1 MKRSKAYAK
10 FESTMMRS
18 LGLLQIYMDH
28 KDEIAAKFKANNEKI
43 ETDDLVRSCIVLSV
57 AAMDSYFTDLFSEI
71 FIPHLKK
78 NKPSKQMVSILTDA
92 GLDAAQALEMF
103 SMARPYRRI
112 RTLINNHYDGF
123 VTQSFKK
130 IDELFLA
137 YGFKNFS
144 KSIEKS
150 LHRKTL
156 LRSIEILVH
165 RRHAIVHEGDL
176 NSHNKLKKIN
186 RQETLTRMKSMVLF
200 VEKADERIMSKK

>member
-1 MKRSKAYAK
+1 MKHSKAYTK
-10 FESTMMRS
+10 FDSTIMRS
-18 LGLLQIYMDH
+18 LALLQIYIDH
-28 KDEIAAKFKANNEKI
+28 KDEIEAKFKEKDDKV

-57 AAMDSYFTDLFSEI
+57 AAMDAYFTDVFSEI

-78 NKPSKQMVSILTDA
+78 RKPSKQMISILSEA

-103 SMARPYRRI
+103 SMDRPYRRI

-123 VTQSFKK
+123 VTQNFKK
-130 IDELFLA
+130 IDDLFLA
-137 YGFKNFS
+137 YGFKDFS
-144 KSIEKS
+144 KNIEKS
-150 LHRKTL
+150 LNRTTL

-186 RQETLTRMKSMVLF
+186 LKDTLSRLKKMITF

>member
-1 MKRSKAYAK
+1 MKRSKAYQK
-10 FESTMMRS
+10 FESTIMRS
-18 LGLLQIYMDH
+18 LGLLNIYIDH
-28 KDEIAAKFKANNEKI
+28 KDEIEAKFKERDETV

-57 AAMDSYFTDLFSEI
+57 AAMDSYFTDLFAEI

-78 NKPSKQMVSILTDA
+78 KKPSKQMVSILTDA

-103 SMARPYRRI
+103 SMDRPYRRI

-123 VTQSFKK
+123 VTQNFKK

-144 KSIEKS
+144 ASIEKS

-186 RQETLTRMKSMVLF
+186 LDETLKRMKNMALF